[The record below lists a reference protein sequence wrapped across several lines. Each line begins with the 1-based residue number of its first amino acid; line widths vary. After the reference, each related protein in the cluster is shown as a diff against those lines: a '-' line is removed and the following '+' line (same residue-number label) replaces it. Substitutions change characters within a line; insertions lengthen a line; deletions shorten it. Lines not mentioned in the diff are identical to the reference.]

1 MHSVYEAV
9 GWTAQTPI
17 NTPLQ
22 GMSFPV
28 GSLSLPESG
37 RSEQGSLPACMLPQD
52 LREKNHVI
60 NRP

>member
-1 MHSVYEAV
+1 MHSVYEAM
-9 GWTAQTPI
+9 GWTTQTPV

-37 RSEQGSLPACMLPQD
+37 RCEQGSLLACILPQD
-52 LREKNHVI
+52 LREENHDI
-60 NRP
+60 KRP